1 MVAPASSTLL
11 ALVGVSFADLQRGGF
26 EGRVLYLALDSSI
39 DFISS
44 LNAKTGQ
51 WEGIVPAVMDK
62 LSANM
67 GMRLEIIDSK
77 DCRTELMTGGWVVH
91 VWISKL

>member
-26 EGRVLYLALDSSI
+26 EGKTLYLALEAEE
-39 DFISS
+39 DFSSS